1 MKSKF
6 YISGMT
12 CSNCQ
17 KTVSDKIKAYEGV
30 MGVKVSLESGLAE
43 IDSKQNLE
51 VYEISKLLGSKYF
64 VKGDISLPKKE
75 TKSKLRQLT
84 PLFLIFSYLIMGTFY
99 ISSQINASYE
109 RSMQIFMGL
118 FFIIFSFFKFLDY
131 DSFPTSFMRYDPLAK
146 KIPFYA
152 NLYPFL
158 ETALGIA
165 FLIEWNLPVVLTI
178 TLLVLS
184 ITSLGV
190 IKTLVNKTEINCAC
204 LGTLLKLPMT
214 EATLIENI
222 IMLGMSC
229 ILLIS
234 YFI

>member
-1 MKSKF
+1 
-6 YISGMT
+6 
-12 CSNCQ
+12 
-17 KTVSDKIKAYEGV
+17 
-30 MGVKVSLESGLAE
+30 
-43 IDSKQNLE
+43 
-51 VYEISKLLGSKYF
+51 
-64 VKGDISLPKKE
+64 
-75 TKSKLRQLT
+75 
-84 PLFLIFSYLIMGTFY
+84 
-99 ISSQINASYE
+99 
-109 RSMQIFMGL
+109 
-118 FFIIFSFFKFLDY
+118 
-131 DSFPTSFMRYDPLAK
+131 MRYDPLAK

-165 FLIEWNLPVVLTI
+165 FLIGWNLPVILSI

-184 ITSLGV
+184 ITSIGV
-190 IKTLVNKTEINCAC
+190 IKTLVNKTEIDCAC